1 MSANATATARATA
14 RIADRTAVVPDS
26 DRAHKRRL
34 YFLYFVAIATN
45 LAIFFYGFDY
55 YKLSAM
61 DRPFSPKHHLL
72 RPSGPIG
79 LYLGFMGVALFV
91 GIFLYPIRK
100 HWAWLGQKGKTR
112 HWLDIHVLMGLT
124 APFIIAFHSTLK
136 FRGIA
141 GMAFWIMF
149 AVSASGVVGRYL
161 YAQIPRKVSTAE
173 LSMKELQDL
182 QESLSQELT
191 AQRLL
196 PEADLRALLR
206 MPDKNRV
213 GRLPIV
219 LALVYMMILDV
230 VRYFRVARLRRHAL
244 TFGQSVGSLAGF
256 LPTNHRELERA
267 IHAAAE
273 EAALL
278 KRVLFL
284 SRSQKVFHLW
294 HVVHKPFSY
303 AFAVL
308 ALLHITLQF
317 VLGYF

>member
-1 MSANATATARATA
+1 MSANATVTAGIAEQVKAAPDAERGHRA
-14 RIADRTAVVPDS
+14 
-26 DRAHKRRL
+26 RL
-34 YFLYFVAIATN
+34 YALYVLAIATN
-45 LAIFFYGFDY
+45 LAIFVYGFDY
-55 YKLSAM
+55 YKLASM
-61 DRPFSPKHHLL
+61 DRPFSPKHHML

-79 LYLGFMGVALFV
+79 LYLGFLGVALFV
-91 GIFLYPIRK
+91 GIFLYPLRK
-100 HWAWLGQKGKTR
+100 HWTWLGQKGTTR

-124 APFIIAFHSTLK
+124 APFIVAFHSTLK

-161 YAQIPRKVSTAE
+161 YAQIPRKMTTAE
-173 LSMKELQDL
+173 LSRKELQEL
-182 QESLSQELT
+182 QDSLGQQLT
-191 AQRLL
+191 AQNLL

-206 MPDKNRV
+206 LPDAGRV
-213 GRLPIV
+213 QRLPIV
-219 LALVYMMILDV
+219 IALVYMMILDV
-230 VRYFRVARLRRHAL
+230 IRVFGVAKLRRHAL
-244 TFGQSVGSLAGF
+244 SFGESVQTLAGF
-256 LPTNHRELERA
+256 LPTRHRELEKA

-273 EAALL
+273 EAALS
-278 KRVLFL
+278 KRILFL

-308 ALLHITLQF
+308 ALLHIGLQF

>member
-1 MSANATATARATA
+1 MSANATATAR
-14 RIADRTAVVPDS
+14 IADGVKAVPDAE
-26 DRAHKRRL
+26 RGHRVRL
-34 YFLYFVAIATN
+34 YALYVLAIATN
-45 LAIFFYGFDY
+45 LAIFVYGFDY
-55 YKLSAM
+55 YKLSSI
-61 DRPFSPKHHLL
+61 DRPFSPKHHML

-79 LYLGFMGVALFV
+79 LYLGFVGVALFI

-100 HWAWLGQKGKTR
+100 HWPWLGQIGSTR

-161 YAQIPRKVSTAE
+161 YAQIPRKVTTAE
-173 LSMKELQDL
+173 LSMKELQEL
-182 QESLSQELT
+182 QEHL
-191 AQRLL
+191 AQQLAAQNVL
-196 PEADLRALLR
+196 PEADLRVLLR
-206 MPDKNRV
+206 MPDANFVK
-213 GRLPIV
+213 RLPIV
-219 LALVYMMILDV
+219 VALVYMMILDV
-230 VRYFRVARLRRHAL
+230 FRVFRVARLRRHAL
-244 TFGQSVGSLAGF
+244 TVGESFQTLAGF
-256 LPTNHRELERA
+256 LRTHNRELEKA
-267 IHAAAE
+267 IQAAAE
-273 EAALL
+273 EAALS

-308 ALLHITLQF
+308 ALLHIGLQF

>member
-1 MSANATATARATA
+1 MSATATAQV
-14 RIADRTAVVPDS
+14 ADRAKFVPDTE
-26 DRAHKRRL
+26 RGHRIRL
-34 YFLYFVAIATN
+34 YGLYVLAIATN
-45 LAIFFYGFDY
+45 LAIFIYGFDY
-55 YKLSAM
+55 YKLSSI
-61 DRPFSPKHHLL
+61 DRPFSPKHHML

-79 LYLGFMGVALFV
+79 LYLGFVGVALFV
-91 GIFLYPIRK
+91 GIFLYPLRK
-100 HWAWLGQKGKTR
+100 HWAWLGQFGTTR

-136 FRGIA
+136 FKGIA

-161 YAQIPRKVSTAE
+161 YAQIPRKVTTAE
-173 LSMKELQDL
+173 LSMKELQEL
-182 QESLSQELT
+182 QESLSQELA
-191 AQRLL
+191 AQKLL

-206 MPDKNRV
+206 MPDAKRV
-213 GRLPIV
+213 ARLPIV
-219 LALVYMMILDV
+219 IALAYMMILDV
-230 VRYFRVARLRRHAL
+230 VRLLKVARLRRHAL
-244 TFGQSVGSLAGF
+244 TFGESLSTLFGSL
-256 LPTNHRELERA
+256 PTRHRELERA

-273 EAALL
+273 EAALS

-308 ALLHITLQF
+308 ALIHIGLQI

>member
-1 MSANATATARATA
+1 MSADSTITAPIGERTKP
-14 RIADRTAVVPDS
+14 IADAELRHRT
-26 DRAHKRRL
+26 RL
-34 YFLYFVAIATN
+34 YTLYAIAIVTN
-45 LAIFFYGFDY
+45 LAIFAYGFDY
-55 YKLSAM
+55 YKLAAV

-79 LYLGFMGVALFV
+79 LYLGFAGAALFI

-100 HWAWLGQKGKTR
+100 HWAWLARKGSTR

-136 FRGIA
+136 FKGIA

-161 YAQIPRKVSTAE
+161 YAQIPRRVTTAE
-173 LSMKELQDL
+173 LSIKEVQELQ
-182 QESLSQELT
+182 EHLSRQLA
-191 AQRLL
+191 AQNLL
-196 PEADLRALLR
+196 PEADLRAFLR
-206 MPDKNRV
+206 MPDADFIA
-213 GRLPIV
+213 RLPIV
-219 LALVYMMILDV
+219 IAIVYMMILDV
-230 VRYFRVARLRRHAL
+230 ARVFGVARLRCHAL
-244 TFGQSVGSLAGF
+244 NFGAAVRTLGGF
-256 LPTNHRELERA
+256 LPTAHRELERA

-273 EAALL
+273 EAALS

-308 ALLHITLQF
+308 ALLHIGLQF

>member
-1 MSANATATARATA
+1 MSANATATAR
-14 RIADRTAVVPDS
+14 IADRVKAVPDAERGHRLRL
-26 DRAHKRRL
+26 RAL
-34 YFLYFVAIATN
+34 YVLAFATN
-45 LAIFFYGFDY
+45 LAIFIYGFDY
-55 YKLSAM
+55 YKLSAI
-61 DRPFSPKHHLL
+61 DRPFSPKHHML

-79 LYLGFMGVALFV
+79 LYLGFTGLVLFL

-100 HWAWLGQKGKTR
+100 HWKWLSTIGSTR

-136 FRGIA
+136 FKGIA

-161 YAQIPRKVSTAE
+161 YAQIPRKVTTAE
-173 LSMKELQDL
+173 LSMKELQEL
-182 QESLSQELT
+182 QLHLAQQLAAQNLLS
-191 AQRLL
+191 
-196 PEADLRALLR
+196 EADLRALLR
-206 MPDKNRV
+206 MPDANRV
-213 GRLPIV
+213 ARLPIIA
-219 LALVYMMILDV
+219 ALVYMTILDAI
-230 VRYFRVARLRRHAL
+230 RVFQVAGLRRQGLSFAGCVQ
-244 TFGQSVGSLAGF
+244 TLAGF
-256 LPTNHRELERA
+256 LPTQNRELEKA

-273 EAALL
+273 EATLS

-284 SRSQKVFHLW
+284 SRAQKVFHLW

-308 ALLHITLQF
+308 ALLHIGLQF

>member
-1 MSANATATARATA
+1 MSANATAAA
-14 RIADRTAVVPDS
+14 RIAERAKPVVDS
-26 DRAHKRRL
+26 ERGHRL
-34 YFLYFVAIATN
+34 RLRGLYVLAILTN

-61 DRPFSPKHHLL
+61 DRPFSPKHHML

-79 LYLGFMGVALFV
+79 LYLGFMGVALFF
-91 GIFLYPIRK
+91 GIFLYPLRK
-100 HWAWLGQKGKTR
+100 HWAWLGQIGSTR

-136 FRGIA
+136 FKGIA

-161 YAQIPRKVSTAE
+161 YAQIPRKVTTAE
-173 LSMKELQDL
+173 LSMKELQEL
-182 QESLSQELT
+182 QEGLSQQLA
-191 AQRLL
+191 AQHLL

-206 MPDKNRV
+206 MPDAQRV
-213 GRLPIV
+213 SRLPI
-219 LALVYMMILDV
+219 LIALPYMMILDV
-230 VRYFRVARLRRHAL
+230 VRMFGVARLRRHAL
-244 TFGQSVGSLAGF
+244 TFGESIQTLAGF
-256 LPTNHRELERA
+256 LPTKNRELEKA

-273 EAALL
+273 EAALS
-278 KRVLFL
+278 KRLLFL

-308 ALLHITLQF
+308 ALLHIGLQF
-317 VLGYF
+317 FLGYF

>member
-1 MSANATATARATA
+1 MSANAAATAH
-14 RIADRTAVVPDS
+14 IAESTKNAS
-26 DRAHKRRL
+26 DAERRHRVRL
-34 YFLYFVAIATN
+34 YALYVLAFATN
-45 LAIFFYGFDY
+45 LSIFIYGFDY

-61 DRPFSPKHHLL
+61 DRPFSPKHHVL

-79 LYLGFMGVALFV
+79 LYLGFLGVVLFV

-100 HWAWLGQKGKTR
+100 HWPWLSTKGSTR

-124 APFIIAFHSTLK
+124 APFIVAFHSTLK
-136 FRGIA
+136 FKGIA

-161 YAQIPRKVSTAE
+161 YAQIPRKISTAE
-173 LSMKELQDL
+173 LSMKELQEL
-182 QESLSQELT
+182 QENLSRELA

-196 PEADLRALLR
+196 PADDLRSLLR
-206 MPDKNRV
+206 MPDANRV
-213 GRLPIV
+213 AGLPIV
-219 LALVYMMILDV
+219 VALVYMMILDV
-230 VRYFRVARLRRHAL
+230 TRIFRVARLRRHAL
-244 TFGQSVGSLAGF
+244 TLAESLRTMAGF
-256 LPTNHRELERA
+256 FPTRNRELEKA

-273 EAALL
+273 EAALS

-308 ALLHITLQF
+308 ALVHIGLQF

>member
-1 MSANATATARATA
+1 MSATATVRM
-14 RIADRTAVVPDS
+14 ADGVKPAVDKE
-26 DRAHKRRL
+26 RRHRLRL
-34 YFLYFVAIATN
+34 YILYVIAIATN
-45 LAIFFYGFDY
+45 LTIFIYGFDY
-55 YKLSAM
+55 YKLSAI
-61 DRPFSPKHHLL
+61 DRPFSPKHQML

-79 LYLGFMGVALFV
+79 LYLGFAGVALFV
-91 GIFLYPIRK
+91 GIFLYPLRK
-100 HWAWLGQKGKTR
+100 HWAWLAAKGSTR

-136 FRGIA
+136 FKGIA

-161 YAQIPRKVSTAE
+161 YAQIPRQVTTAE
-173 LSMKELQDL
+173 LSIKEVQELQE
-182 QESLSQELT
+182 QLSRQLAT
-191 AQRLL
+191 QNLL
-196 PEADLRALLR
+196 PEADLRAFLR
-206 MPDKNRV
+206 MPDASFVK
-213 GRLPIV
+213 RLPIV
-219 LALVYMMILDV
+219 IAIIYMMILDV
-230 VRYFRVARLRRHAL
+230 VRMFGVARLRRHSLSFA
-244 TFGQSVGSLAGF
+244 GSIRTLGGF
-256 LPTNHRELERA
+256 LPTRHRELEKA

-273 EAALL
+273 EAALS

-308 ALLHITLQF
+308 ALLHIGLQF